1 MISALVFCFASKPAA
16 CHINTNKARDESRG
30 RVSDYLLLQR
40 VVRPR
45 RAVGSQNAGAA
56 KTSPEAER
64 DLAALIAFCGE
75 APEKLS
81 KAG

>member
-1 MISALVFCFASKPAA
+1 MA
-16 CHINTNKARDESRG
+16 
-30 RVSDYLLLQR
+30 
-40 VVRPR
+40 
-45 RAVGSQNAGAA
+45 AGAA

-75 APEKLS
+75 TPEKLS